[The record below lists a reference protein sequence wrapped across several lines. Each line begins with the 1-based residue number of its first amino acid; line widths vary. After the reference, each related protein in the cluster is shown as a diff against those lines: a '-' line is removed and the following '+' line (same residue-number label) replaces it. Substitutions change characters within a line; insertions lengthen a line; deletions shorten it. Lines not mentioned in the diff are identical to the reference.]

1 VSHACIL
8 FIFCYQ
14 PSPPSL
20 PPSLPPFQQYMER
33 ELSALL
39 AVAERNLASL
49 TPEAVSTIINAVS
62 KLHPR

>member
-1 VSHACIL
+1 MHA
-8 FIFCYQ
+8 FCL
-14 PSPPSL
+14 SSVTNPPLPPFL